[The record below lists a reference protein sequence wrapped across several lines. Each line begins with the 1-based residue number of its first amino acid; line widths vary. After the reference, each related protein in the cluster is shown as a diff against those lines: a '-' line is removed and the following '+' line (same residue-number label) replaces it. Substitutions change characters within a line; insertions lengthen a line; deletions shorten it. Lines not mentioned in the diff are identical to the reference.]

1 MVKDIERHTVSDT
14 EAAVSYPRER
24 TDRFDP
30 PLLLHEVGVAACP
43 RRLRF
48 PDGHRGWLIADYA
61 NARTVL
67 ADRRFTIGVTR
78 QPVGEPRKS
87 EAYDAALG
95 PLRAGAI
102 TSLDPP
108 GHTRLRRA
116 LGERFSPAGVEQRR
130 PSIERM
136 VGERL
141 DAMEA
146 AGPTVDL
153 HAMLA
158 NPIPARVIC
167 DLLGVPASEDHRFV
181 RPTELLLSP
190 SATAAEVSAAFGGFS
205 DYARL
210 LVEEKRSD
218 PQDDL
223 LSDLVAAGNLSDEE
237 IAGLALEL
245 LVTGHE
251 TTAGLITMSVFALLE
266 ERSRWSAARD
276 EGTPADAA
284 VEELLRYIGVVEIGF
299 TRTAL
304 EDVPVGGV
312 TVAAGESVAISL
324 LAANRDPGRFEAAG
338 SIDLQR
344 TENRHLSFGHGI
356 HKCLGQYLARLELR
370 LALAG
375 LMERFPTLRLAVPAA
390 EVQLECTDFGVYR
403 VTALPVTW

>member
-1 MVKDIERHTVSDT
+1 VSKT
-14 EAAVSYPRER
+14 EAAVQFPRER
-24 TDRFDP
+24 KRRFDP
-30 PLLLHEVGVAACP
+30 APLLHDVGVAARP

-48 PDGHRGWLIADYA
+48 PDGHQGWLVGDYA
-61 NARTVL
+61 NARAVL

-78 QPVGEPRKS
+78 QPVGEPQKS

-95 PLRAGAI
+95 SLRAGAI

-116 LGERFSPAGVEQRR
+116 VGERFSPAAVEQRR
-130 PSIERM
+130 PGIERM
-136 VGERL
+136 VGDRL

-146 AGPTVDL
+146 AGSPVDL
-153 HAMLA
+153 QAAFA

-190 SATAAEVSAAFGGFS
+190 RATAAEVTAAFAGFS
-205 DYARL
+205 DYARR
-210 LVEEKRSD
+210 LVEQKRSD
-218 PQDDL
+218 PEDDL
-223 LSDLVAAGNLSDEE
+223 LSDLVAMGTLSDEE

-251 TTAGLITMSVFALLE
+251 TTAGLITMSVLALLE
-266 ERSRWSAARD
+266 DGAGQDLFGGGSAVTD
-276 EGTPADAA
+276 EAI
-284 VEELLRYIGVVEIGF
+284 EELLRYISVVEFGF

-304 EDVPVGGV
+304 EDVPIGDV
-312 TVAAGESVAISL
+312 TIAAGESVAISL
-324 LAANRDPGRFEAAG
+324 LAADHDPVRFEAADD
-338 SIDLQR
+338 IDVDR
-344 TENRHLSFGHGI
+344 AENRHLAFGHGI

-370 LALAG
+370 LALTG
-375 LMERFPTLRLAVPAA
+375 LMSRFPTLRLAVPAA

-403 VTALPVTW
+403 ATALPVTW